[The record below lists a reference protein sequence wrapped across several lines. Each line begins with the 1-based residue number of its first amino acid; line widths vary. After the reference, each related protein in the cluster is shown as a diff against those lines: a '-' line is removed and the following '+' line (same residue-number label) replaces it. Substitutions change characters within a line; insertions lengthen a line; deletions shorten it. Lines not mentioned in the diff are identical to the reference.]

1 MILLED
7 QLAHKKLLSK
17 HLPIQLH
24 GLLQLASHQL
34 NILSLL
40 VVAVEE
46 ELMVAQVVLVD
57 LEQELVIL

>member
-1 MILLED
+1 VQH
-7 QLAHKKLLSK
+7 QLQLQGKKLLSK
-17 HLPIQLH
+17 LLLIQLH
-24 GLLQLASHQL
+24 GLHQQEL
-34 NILSLL
+34 LPLIILSLL

>member
-1 MILLED
+1 LI
-7 QLAHKKLLSK
+7 
-17 HLPIQLH
+17 
-24 GLLQLASHQL
+24 
-34 NILSLL
+34 ILSLL

>member
-1 MILLED
+1 VLLR
-7 QLAHKKLLSK
+7 L
-17 HLPIQLH
+17 I
-24 GLLQLASHQL
+24 
-34 NILSLL
+34 ILSLL

>member
-1 MILLED
+1 LIT
-7 QLAHKKLLSK
+7 
-17 HLPIQLH
+17 
-24 GLLQLASHQL
+24 
-34 NILSLL
+34 LSLL